1 MVFTIITYYKP
12 VIRHLYGVYHHNL
25 LQSCWKAP
33 QWCLPSQPITIL
45 FRRHLYGVYYHHTY
59 YKPVRRHLY
68 GVYHHNL
75 LEGTSMVFTIIT
87 YCKPVRRHL
96 YGVYHHNL
104 LQSC

>member
-1 MVFTIITYYKP
+1 MVFTITTYY
-12 VIRHLYGVYHHNL
+12 N
-25 LQSCWKAP
+25 
-33 QWCLPSQPITIL
+33 
-45 FRRHLYGVYYHHTY
+45 
-59 YKPVRRHLY
+59 PVRRHLY

-87 YCKPVRRHL
+87 YYNPVRRHL

>member
-1 MVFTIITYYKP
+1 MVFTIITYY
-12 VIRHLYGVYHHNL
+12 
-25 LQSCWKAP
+25 
-33 QWCLPSQPITIL
+33 
-45 FRRHLYGVYYHHTY
+45 
-59 YKPVRRHLY
+59 RRHLY

-87 YCKPVRRHL
+87 YYNYLLEGTSMVFTITTCWKGTSMVFTITTYYKHPVRRHL